1 MLNNTTDIEGTLCIS
16 TRDLNDQLPFV
27 MQAKAMEEWGFT
39 PHARIR
45 AGLYWRVEDVP
56 AILQHVI
63 DDTLKVKENCK

>member
-1 MLNNTTDIEGTLCIS
+1 MLNNTAAVEGVLCIS

-56 AILQHVI
+56 AILAHVVVE
-63 DDTLKVKENCK
+63 TNLVKEKCK